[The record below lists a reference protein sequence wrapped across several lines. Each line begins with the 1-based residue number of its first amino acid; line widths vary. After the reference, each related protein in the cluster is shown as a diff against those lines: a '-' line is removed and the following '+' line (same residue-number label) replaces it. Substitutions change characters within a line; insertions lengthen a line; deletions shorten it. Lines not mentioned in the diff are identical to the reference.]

1 MERLLTPREL
11 RSILARYGVE
21 CDEARGKG
29 SHWLFFRSTP
39 EGTVSYPV
47 PTTSKEVARVY
58 VRQCRRRFGLSE
70 ADRVSDRELYGD

>member
-11 RSILARYGVE
+11 RSILARFGVE

-29 SHWLFFRSTP
+29 SHWLFFCEFP

-58 VRQCRRRFGLSE
+58 VRQCRRRFRLTESDG
-70 ADRVSDRELYGD
+70 VSDRDFYGD

>member
-11 RSILARYGVE
+11 RTILARYDVG
-21 CDEARGKG
+21 CDESRGKG
-29 SHWLFFRSTP
+29 SHWLFFRKFP

-58 VRQCRRRFGLSE
+58 VRQCRRRFRLTE
-70 ADRVSDRELYGD
+70 ADGVSDRDFYGD